1 MNNQKIFF
9 ASDFHLGAPNQK
21 SSLLREKNI
30 VRWLNSIENEAKE
43 IYLLGDIFDFW
54 FEYSKVVPK
63 GFVRLL
69 GKLAEL
75 CDKGIQVHLFTG
87 NHDMWTKNYLE
98 EEIGL
103 KLYHKPQIIEFED
116 IKIFLGHGDGL
127 GKGDYKYKVLKTIFQ
142 STICN
147 WLFSRIHPNL
157 AISIGQKWSDLSRG
171 NQPIEKDIDFEKE
184 QLFQYCKEQQKLKKV
199 NFYLFGHRHIP
210 MEIPLNDSFNAKYI
224 NLGDWITF
232 NSYAVLYNSTIE
244 LKKFK

>member
-1 MNNQKIFF
+1 MKNQKIFF
-9 ASDFHLGAPNQK
+9 ASDFHLGAPNKK
-21 SSLLREKNI
+21 SSLVREKNI
-30 VRWLNSIENEAKE
+30 VRWLVSIEEEAKE

-75 CDKGIQVHLFTG
+75 CDKGIKVHLFTG
-87 NHDMWTKNYLE
+87 NHDMWTKKYLVE
-98 EEIGL
+98 EVGL
-103 KLYHKPQIIEFED
+103 KLYHKPQIIDFKD
-116 IKIFLGHGDGL
+116 VKIFLGHGDGL

-157 AISIGQKWSDLSRG
+157 ALRIGQKWSDLSRK
-171 NQPIEKDIDFEKE
+171 NEPLVKV
-184 QLFQYCKEQQKLKKV
+184 FQYCKEQQKLNIV
-199 NFYLFGHRHIP
+199 NFYIFGHRHFP
-210 MEIPLNDSFNAKYI
+210 LEVPLNDSFNAKYI

-232 NSYAVLYNSTIE
+232 NTYAVLDGSSLE
-244 LKKFK
+244 LKKFL